1 MKKLLSISLVALV
14 LLITGNASGQGFVE
28 TVEGFAFDALF
39 GNECVVNLTTGEE
52 IVGKFS
58 SGTYV
63 TNGLTKITVKLENGE
78 KIKLVPEQIVAMQI
92 KSSDLLK
99 LSMISEAGK
108 LQSWLIQIL

>member
-1 MKKLLSISLVALV
+1 MKKLFGICLVTFALMM
-14 LLITGNASGQGFVE
+14 TGNASGQGFVE

-39 GNECVVNLTTGEE
+39 GNDCVVKLASGEE
-52 IVGKFS
+52 ITGKFS

-78 KIKLVPEQIVAMQI
+78 KVKLVPEQVVSMQI

-99 LSMISEAGK
+99 LLMISGSRQLDK
-108 LQSWLIQIL
+108 RIG